1 MIINFDN
8 SYSKLP
14 DIFFERIKPIPV
26 KDPEL
31 IRFNKP
37 LGEKLGLNL
46 SKDKSLLSAI
56 FSGNKI
62 PEGSEP
68 IALLYA
74 GHQFGYFVPQLGDG
88 RAILLGEVVNKDGR
102 RFDIQLKGSG
112 QTSYSRGGDGRAPLG
127 PVIRE
132 YIMSEAMHALNIPTT
147 RTLAIATTGE
157 MVSRE
162 TLLPGGILTRVASSH
177 LRVGTFEY
185 FAASED
191 LVNLQLLADYAI
203 NRHFPN
209 LENDDHRYQKFL
221 ESVCD
226 NQASLIAKW
235 MHVGFI
241 HGVMNT
247 DNMTISGETIDYGP
261 CAFMDNYSPNTVFS
275 SIDHRGRYAYGNQ
288 PNVAQWNL
296 ACLGECL
303 LPLIHSDRNK
313 AIQFIEEILSD
324 FESKFRNYWLSGMYK
339 NCLLYTSD
347 AADE

>member
-1 MIINFDN
+1 MINFDN

-162 TLLPGGILTRVASSH
+162 TLLPGGILTRIASSH

-191 LVNLQLLADYAI
+191 LANLQLLTDYAI

-209 LENDDHRYQKFL
+209 LENNDHHYQKFL
-221 ESVCD
+221 ELVCD

-247 DNMTISGETIDYGP
+247 DNTTISG
-261 CAFMDNYSPNTVFS
+261 
-275 SIDHRGRYAYGNQ
+275 
-288 PNVAQWNL
+288 
-296 ACLGECL
+296 
-303 LPLIHSDRNK
+303 
-313 AIQFIEEILSD
+313 
-324 FESKFRNYWLSGMYK
+324 
-339 NCLLYTSD
+339 
-347 AADE
+347 